1 MKKQTFLRAF
11 ELLFETQNMEERGQY
26 IQTYLFLDGEST
38 GLYYNTDGKQIELK
52 TDGNFS
58 ESLWLFYEYEKYL
71 PYIEKICDRLGLSWD
86 GEKGVLSLRFRRN
99 DMTLSE
105 AVMRMEEGIFALYS
119 LRRTTYAPDEV

>member
-119 LRRTTYAPDEV
+119 LRRTTYAPDEA

>member
-86 GEKGVLSLRFRRN
+86 GEKGFSPCDLGA
-99 DMTLSE
+99 T
-105 AVMRMEEGIFALYS
+105 I
-119 LRRTTYAPDEV
+119 

>member
-11 ELLFETQNMEERGQY
+11 ELLYETQNMEERGQY

-38 GLYYNTDGKQIELK
+38 GIYYNTDGKEIELK

-71 PYIEKICDRLGLSWD
+71 PYIEKICARLGLSWD

-119 LRRTTYAPDEV
+119 LRRTTYAPDGA